1 MMKHFFICIAALL
14 ASLAISFAQT
24 PEEIIGRMDAEMAKA
39 DQMGMTMTMDL
50 TIPILGKISS
60 IIKSYGEKASTE
72 VNYKDKKEYIWMD
85 ETTTWTYDPEKNEI
99 EIDNR
104 KPSDSKSNDDN
115 AEMLKGIT
123 DGYDVTMTR
132 EADSA
137 WYFDC
142 KKSKSNTKK
151 EMGVTQQMVNTKKDD
166 PKKMSLIV
174 AKGTYMPLDLTA
186 KMKGVTVSIRNAS
199 IGVSEKEV
207 TFDASKFP
215 GATVNDKRK

>member
-1 MMKHFFICIAALL
+1 MKRFFICIAALL

-60 IIKSYGEKASTE
+60 TIKSYGEKASTE

-123 DGYDVTMTR
+123 NGYDVTMTR
-132 EADSA
+132 ETDSA

-151 EMGVTQQMVNTKKDD
+151 DD
-166 PKKMSLIV
+166 PKKV
-174 AKGTYMPLDLTA
+174 
-186 KMKGVTVSIRNAS
+186 KMVDFQNK
-199 IGVSEKEV
+199 
-207 TFDASKFP
+207 
-215 GATVNDKRK
+215 

>member
-1 MMKHFFICIAALL
+1 MMKRFFICIAALL

-123 DGYDVTMTR
+123 DGYDVTMTK
-132 EADSA
+132 ETDSA

-142 KKSKSNTKK
+142 KKSKSNA
-151 EMGVTQQMVNTKKDD
+151 KKDD

>member
-1 MMKHFFICIAALL
+1 
-14 ASLAISFAQT
+14 
-24 PEEIIGRMDAEMAKA
+24 
-39 DQMGMTMTMDL
+39 
-50 TIPILGKISS
+50 
-60 IIKSYGEKASTE
+60 
-72 VNYKDKKEYIWMD
+72 MD

-104 KPSDSKSNDDN
+104 KPSDSESNDDN

-132 EADSA
+132 ETDSA

-151 EMGVTQQMVNTKKDD
+151 DD

-174 AKGTYMPLDLTA
+174 AKSNYMPLDLTA

>member
-1 MMKHFFICIAALL
+1 MMKRFFICIAALL

-60 IIKSYGEKASTE
+60 TIKSYGEKASTE

-123 DGYDVTMTR
+123 NGYDVTMTK
-132 EADSA
+132 ETDSA

-151 EMGVTQQMVNTKKDD
+151 DD

-174 AKGTYMPLDLTA
+174 AKSNYMPLDLTT

-215 GATVNDKRK
+215 GATVNDKR

>member
-1 MMKHFFICIAALL
+1 MKHFFICIAALL

-123 DGYDVTMTR
+123 DGYDVTMTK
-132 EADSA
+132 ETDSA

-142 KKSKSNTKK
+142 KKSKS
-151 EMGVTQQMVNTKKDD
+151 NTKKDD

>member
-1 MMKHFFICIAALL
+1 MMKRFFICIAALL

-50 TIPILGKISS
+50 TIPILGKVSS
-60 IIKSYGEKASTE
+60 TIKNYGEKASTE

-104 KPSDSKSNDDN
+104 KPSDSESNDDN

-132 EADSA
+132 ETDSA

-151 EMGVTQQMVNTKKDD
+151 DD

-174 AKGTYMPLDLTA
+174 AKSNYMPLDLTA

>member
-1 MMKHFFICIAALL
+1 MMKRFFICIAALL

-60 IIKSYGEKASTE
+60 TIKSYGEKASTE

-123 DGYDVTMTR
+123 DGYDVTMTK
-132 EADSA
+132 ETDSA

-142 KKSKSNTKK
+142 KKSKS
-151 EMGVTQQMVNTKKDD
+151 NTKKDD

>member
-1 MMKHFFICIAALL
+1 MMKRFFICIAALL

-60 IIKSYGEKASTE
+60 TIKSYGEKASTE

-132 EADSA
+132 ETDSA

-151 EMGVTQQMVNTKKDD
+151 DA
-166 PKKMSLIV
+166 PKKMS
-174 AKGTYMPLDLTA
+174 LDLTA

>member
-132 EADSA
+132 ETDSA

-142 KKSKSNTKK
+142 KKSKS
-151 EMGVTQQMVNTKKDD
+151 NTKKDD

>member
-1 MMKHFFICIAALL
+1 MMKRFFICIAALL

-132 EADSA
+132 ETDSA

-142 KKSKSNTKK
+142 KKSKS
-151 EMGVTQQMVNTKKDD
+151 NTKKDD

>member
-1 MMKHFFICIAALL
+1 MMKRLFICIAALL

-123 DGYDVTMTR
+123 DGYDVTMTK
-132 EADSA
+132 ETDSA

-142 KKSKSNTKK
+142 KKSKS
-151 EMGVTQQMVNTKKDD
+151 NTKKDD

-215 GATVNDKRK
+215 GATVNDKR

>member
-1 MMKHFFICIAALL
+1 MKRFFICIAALL

-123 DGYDVTMTR
+123 DGYDVTMTK
-132 EADSA
+132 ETDSA

-142 KKSKSNTKK
+142 KKSKS
-151 EMGVTQQMVNTKKDD
+151 NTKKDD

>member
-1 MMKHFFICIAALL
+1 MMKRFFICIAALL

-123 DGYDVTMTR
+123 DGYDVTMTK
-132 EADSA
+132 ETDSA

-142 KKSKSNTKK
+142 KKSKS
-151 EMGVTQQMVNTKKDD
+151 NTKKDD

>member
-1 MMKHFFICIAALL
+1 MMKRFFICIAALL

-39 DQMGMTMTMDL
+39 DQIGMTMTMDL

-123 DGYDVTMTR
+123 DGYDVTMTK
-132 EADSA
+132 ETDSA

-142 KKSKSNTKK
+142 KKSKS
-151 EMGVTQQMVNTKKDD
+151 NTKKDD

>member
-72 VNYKDKKEYIWMD
+72 VNYKDKKGYIWMD

-123 DGYDVTMTR
+123 DGYDVTMTK
-132 EADSA
+132 ETDSA

-142 KKSKSNTKK
+142 KKSKS
-151 EMGVTQQMVNTKKDD
+151 NTKKDD

>member
-1 MMKHFFICIAALL
+1 MKHFFICIAALL

-132 EADSA
+132 ETDSA

-142 KKSKSNTKK
+142 KKSKS
-151 EMGVTQQMVNTKKDD
+151 NTKKDD

>member
-1 MMKHFFICIAALL
+1 MMKRFFICIAALL

-50 TIPILGKISS
+50 TSPILGKISS
-60 IIKSYGEKASTE
+60 TIKSYGEKASTE
-72 VNYKDKKEYIWMD
+72 VNDKDKKEYIWMD

-123 DGYDVTMTR
+123 NGYDVTMTK
-132 EADSA
+132 ETDSA

-151 EMGVTQQMVNTKKDD
+151 DD

-174 AKGTYMPLDLTA
+174 AKSNYMPLDLTT

-215 GATVNDKRK
+215 GATVNDKR

>member
-1 MMKHFFICIAALL
+1 
-14 ASLAISFAQT
+14 
-24 PEEIIGRMDAEMAKA
+24 MDAEMAKA

-72 VNYKDKKEYIWMD
+72 VNHKDKKEYIWMD

-115 AEMLKGIT
+115 AKMLKGIT
-123 DGYDVTMTR
+123 DGYDVTMTK
-132 EADSA
+132 ETDSA

-142 KKSKSNTKK
+142 KKSKS
-151 EMGVTQQMVNTKKDD
+151 NTKKDD

-215 GATVNDKRK
+215 GATVNDKR

>member
-123 DGYDVTMTR
+123 DGYDVTMTK
-132 EADSA
+132 ETDSA

-142 KKSKSNTKK
+142 KKSKS
-151 EMGVTQQMVNTKKDD
+151 NTKKDD

>member
-1 MMKHFFICIAALL
+1 MMKRFFICIAALL

-39 DQMGMTMTMDL
+39 DQMGMTMT
-50 TIPILGKISS
+50 
-60 IIKSYGEKASTE
+60 
-72 VNYKDKKEYIWMD
+72 KE
-85 ETTTWTYDPEKNEI
+85 T
-99 EIDNR
+99 
-104 KPSDSKSNDDN
+104 
-115 AEMLKGIT
+115 
-123 DGYDVTMTR
+123 
-132 EADSA
+132 DSA

-151 EMGVTQQMVNTKKDD
+151 DD

-174 AKGTYMPLDLTA
+174 AKSNYMPLDLTA

-215 GATVNDKRK
+215 GATVNDKR